1 MKFVDKRKYDIVVA
15 GGGVAGIAAAV
26 EAARDGKKV
35 VIIDKSTQ
43 LGGLATI
50 GLVNLFVPMCNGR
63 GVQVIRGICDEML
76 QLAKKY
82 GYGDFPSDWENGEPG
97 HNNTLQRLS
106 LRFSAPIY
114 SLALCEYVRQH
125 GIDVMFDTV
134 VTDIN
139 ATGGHI
145 DSIIVFNKSGH
156 MLYEAD
162 MFVDTTGDAD
172 ILNMLG
178 VPTVTQGNYHT
189 YYAFGTTV
197 ENCKTVAET
206 NNMAKL
212 NTSRFGGRANLHG
225 DNHPEGMPLWD
236 GTNADSVTDYLITN
250 QLELLDNIRDE
261 DRRARDITLLPIMPQ
276 FRTTRHIDGNYTMT
290 MEDAYKHHEYSV
302 GTICDFANKD
312 FLFEVPYGTLV
323 CDGFDNVITAG
334 RSAAAE
340 GYMWDI
346 LRVIPPAI
354 QTGQAAGAAVCQ
366 AIDKGVAI
374 TDIDIKALQ
383 AKLEAEDIMVH
394 FDDALLPE
402 DLNAVDETE
411 LEHI

>member
-1 MKFVDKRKYDIVVA
+1 MKYVDKRKYDVVVA

-26 EAARDGKKV
+26 EAARCGKKV

-63 GVQVIRGICDEML
+63 GVQVIRGIGDEML
-76 QLAKKY
+76 RLAMKY
-82 GYGDFPSDWENGEPG
+82 GFGELPSDWRNGEPG
-97 HNNTLQRLS
+97 QNKTTQRLS

-114 SLALCEYVRQH
+114 SLALCEYLKENGVE
-125 GIDVMFDTV
+125 IMFDTII
-134 VTDIN
+134 TDVNI
-139 ATGGHI
+139 TGGHI
-145 DSIIVFNKSGH
+145 DSVVAFNKSGH
-156 MLYEAD
+156 LLYEAD

-172 ILNMLG
+172 ILHMAG

-197 ENCKTVAET
+197 ENCKNVAESGD
-206 NNMAKL
+206 MAKL
-212 NTSRFGGRANLHG
+212 NTSRFGGKANLYG
-225 DNHPEGMPLWD
+225 DNHPEGMKLWD
-236 GTNADSVTDYLITN
+236 GTDGDSVTDYFITN
-250 QLELLDNIRDE
+250 QLELLDNIRGE
-261 DRRARDITLLPIMPQ
+261 ERKSRDLTLLPIMPQ

-290 MEDAYKHHEYSV
+290 MKDAYKHHEDSV
-302 GTICDFANKD
+302 GTISDFANKD
-312 FLFEVPYGTLV
+312 FLFEVPYGTMV

-366 AIDKGVAI
+366 AIDTGKAI
-374 TDIDIKALQ
+374 TEIDIKKLQ
-383 AKLEAEDIMVH
+383 DKLESEDIMIH
-394 FDDALLPE
+394 FDDSLVPE
-402 DLNAVDETE
+402 DTSKVDATE
-411 LEHI
+411 IDHI